1 MSTHTKLVNI
11 VARLFA
17 PPLSHSLPI
26 VTTPQNHRVEGNVAS
41 AVTRSHHP
49 AMPGPVVID
58 MPTPVKPIDTAA
70 LSNYLRIGRTYHPLC
85 RHAFIEKQITGY
97 YHYEQRVIYKTC
109 AVAAAYAGAFGPQS
123 IERPDFSY
131 SMALWRLSQKVGYNL
146 NTLIVHGPTGRRQPV
161 AEEMMQLV
169 DENHWTREGLVE
181 WLESLDL

>member
-1 MSTHTKLVNI
+1 MSTRVKLANI
-11 VARLFA
+11 AARLFA
-17 PPLSHSLPI
+17 PPPGHSLPI
-26 VTTPQNHRVEGNVAS
+26 TSPPQNHITERSAAS
-41 AVTRSHHP
+41 AATRPPQSGL
-49 AMPGPVVID
+49 PGPVIID
-58 MPTPVKPIDTAA
+58 MPTPVKPVDTAT

-97 YHYEQRVIYKTC
+97 YHYEQRVTYKTC

-131 SMALWRLSQKVGYNL
+131 SMALWRLSQKVGYDL

-181 WLESLDL
+181 WLESLGL